1 MRNHA
6 GARLALGLLAVL
18 ALAACGSQPAGPAP
32 ASVAADGGYVDVA
45 PAQLV
50 EMLAAKDF
58 TFVNVHVPYEGEIA
72 PTDHFLPYDQID
84 GLLAALPDRDAKV
97 VLYCRSGSMSAI
109 AARALVAA
117 GYTNVWNLDGGMN
130 AWRAD
135 GHTVI
140 ERPPG

>member
-1 MRNHA
+1 MRVRM
-6 GARLALGLLAVL
+6 GARLALGLVAVI
-18 ALAACGSQPAGPAP
+18 ALAACSSQPTASVP
-32 ASVAADGGYVDVA
+32 ASGPEGGGYVDVA

-50 EMLAAKDF
+50 EMLEAKDF
-58 TFVNVHVPYEGEIA
+58 TFVNVHIPYEGEIE
-72 PTDHFLPYDQID
+72 PTDDFLPYDQID

-109 AARALVAA
+109 ASRALVAA

-130 AWRAD
+130 AWRAA
-135 GHTVI
+135 GYTVL